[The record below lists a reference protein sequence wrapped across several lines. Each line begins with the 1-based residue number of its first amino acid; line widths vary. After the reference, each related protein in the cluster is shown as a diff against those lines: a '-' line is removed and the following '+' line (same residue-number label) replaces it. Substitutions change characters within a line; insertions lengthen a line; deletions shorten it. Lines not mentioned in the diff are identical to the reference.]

1 MSQAQVIQDVKSSS
15 WGIWASVVILAAA
28 FLAYFFAPQIAGA
41 VLPSYVKP
49 LILAG
54 GFVLALAAFFFS
66 PSGRGFV
73 AFAKD
78 AVREARK
85 VVWPTRKEVLQ
96 MTGVVFAFV
105 LVVALF
111 VWGVDTAISA
121 LLRTLVSK

>member
-1 MSQAQVIQDVKSSS
+1 M
-15 WGIWASVVILAAA
+15 
-28 FLAYFFAPQIAGA
+28 
-41 VLPSYVKP
+41 
-49 LILAG
+49 
-54 GFVLALAAFFFS
+54 
-66 PSGRGFV
+66 

-111 VWGVDTAISA
+111 VWGVDTDISA